1 MAQVKTLP
9 SINVQLVVDNNDN
22 DYDNNCDDDD
32 ADA

>member
-9 SINVQLVVDNNDN
+9 SINVQLVVDNNDD